1 MGRRKIRFNLLYL
14 ILSFILAI
22 FLWFYVM
29 GIQDPTISETFYGVS
44 VNMVGED
51 TLYQNNGF
59 TVMSKIEDSTVNV
72 RLSGKRS
79 VILKVNP
86 QDIYVEADLSRIAK
100 AGTTSLNCT
109 VVPPDSTLTVENLS
123 DIRVQVNVDAL
134 ITAQIPVKLE
144 FKTELTENEIVGTTS
159 VSPETITVRGAESE
173 LSGISFALVSPENAV
188 TDSYY
193 DELPF
198 TFVDSSMEPV
208 ETAYTTTVSNRVK
221 VSIPI
226 LEKKV
231 LPLEVHI
238 AEGGGLLRE
247 NVDVAI
253 SPNQITIAGEKSVV
267 DGMNALVL
275 KDVDLSAVTKSS
287 SSTEDIV
294 LDEGLVNIS
303 GVNTATVKIT
313 LLNVSE
319 KTMIVPATQISI
331 INAPQGFDVTVLES
345 DLQLVIWGGN
355 SLVSVVKNTNV
366 NFIVDLTGVSDSGE
380 YSLNVQVSFRD
391 LTATPRVVGSYKVT
405 VIVEPEK
412 PPEAE

>member
-1 MGRRKIRFNLLYL
+1 MGRRKIRFNLWYL
-14 ILSFILAI
+14 ILSFVLAI

-44 VNMVGED
+44 VNVVGED

-59 TVMSKIEDSTVNV
+59 TVMNKIEDSTVNV

-86 QDIYVEADLSRIAK
+86 GDIYVEADLSRIAK

-123 DIRVQVNVDAL
+123 DVRVQVNVDAL
-134 ITAQIPVKLE
+134 VTVQIPVKLDFE
-144 FKTELTENEIVGTTS
+144 YDLTEDEMVGTYS

-173 LSGISFALVSPENAV
+173 LTGISYALVSPENTV
-188 TDSYY
+188 TASYY

-198 TFVDSSMEPV
+198 TFVDSTLEPV
-208 ETAYTTTVSNRVK
+208 DTAYTTAFSDRVK
-221 VSIPI
+221 VSILV
-226 LEKKV
+226 LEKKT

-247 NVDVAI
+247 NVDVEI
-253 SPNQITIAGEKSVV
+253 SPNRITIAGEKSVV
-267 DGMNALVL
+267 EGMNALVL

-287 SSTEDIV
+287 SSIEDIV
-294 LDEGLVNIS
+294 LDDGLVNIS
-303 GVNTATVKIT
+303 GVNTATVKIS
-313 LLNVSE
+313 LRNVSE
-319 KTMIVPATQISI
+319 KTMIVPASQISI
-331 INAPQGFDVTVLES
+331 INAPQGFDVTVMES

-355 SLVSVVKNTNV
+355 SLISVVKNTNV

-391 LTATPRVVGSYKVT
+391 LAASPRVVGSYKVT
-405 VIVEPEK
+405 VVLKPTE
-412 PPEAE
+412 PPEDE